1 MTTSAVPSVESALAK
16 LRARTADSSPHIG
29 YASISHEE
37 AAALLARLDAL
48 EWQPI
53 ETAPKDGAWF
63 LAWRAHETRPR
74 IVRWDATYDAAES
87 EFGEHVYHL
96 ERWMPLPAY
105 RNPVPTAEEE

>member
-1 MTTSAVPSVESALAK
+1 MSETSVESALAR

-48 EWQPI
+48 GWQPI

-63 LAWRAHETRPR
+63 LVWRAHATRPM
-74 IVRWDATYDAAES
+74 IVRWDATYDAAEN

-105 RNPVPTAEEE
+105 RAPQPAGGGE